1 MTLREE
7 TRRED
12 DDAQGRERNR
22 KCTHVDAQKETKP
35 ISITL

>member
-12 DDAQGRERNR
+12 DAQRRGKIENAPML
-22 KCTHVDAQKETKP
+22 TPQKKP
-35 ISITL
+35 SPYQITL